1 MPALA
6 LRDLTVEFPGLG
18 RPALA
23 IPMLDLASGEH
34 IAVTG
39 PSGSGKTTLINM
51 LTGLDRVTRGRI
63 IWQGTG
69 FQETDL
75 ARLKEGARDRWR
87 AANVGLVMQEFH
99 LFPGLTAVDNVL
111 LPQRLAHLRLAVGLK
126 AEAVRL
132 LARVGIERPDQSI
145 ETMSRGQMQRVAV
158 ARALIARPG
167 IIVADEPTAS
177 LDQEAGAIVA
187 ELLVELATEVKANL
201 IVASHDPRVLD
212 RLGRVLRLD
221 AGRIREG

>member
-6 LRDLTVEFPGLG
+6 IRDLTVEFPGLG

-23 IPMLDLASGEH
+23 IPELDLAGGEH
-34 IAVTG
+34 VAVTG

-51 LTGLDRVTRGRI
+51 LTGLDRVTRGRVV
-63 IWQGTG
+63 W
-69 FQETDL
+69 QETDL
-75 ARLKEGARDRWR
+75 AKLAEGALDRWR
-87 AANVGLVMQEFH
+87 ATNVGLVMQDFH
-99 LFPGLTAVDNVL
+99 LFAGLSAVENVL
-111 LPQRLAHLRLAVGLK
+111 LPQRLARFRLPAGLK
-126 AEAVRL
+126 AEAARL
-132 LARVGIERPDQSI
+132 LARVGIERSSQSI

-177 LDQEAGAIVA
+177 LDAEAGATVA
-187 ELLVELATEVKANL
+187 ELLVELAFEAKANL
-201 IVASHDPRVLD
+201 IVASHDPRLLD

-221 AGRIREG
+221 AGRLREG

>member
-23 IPMLDLASGEH
+23 IPALDLASGEH
-34 IAVTG
+34 VAVTG

-51 LTGLDRVTRGRI
+51 LTGLDRVTRGRV
-63 IWQGTG
+63 IWQDTG
-69 FQETDL
+69 LQETDV
-75 ARLKEGARDRWR
+75 ARLSEGARDRWR

-99 LFPGLTAVDNVL
+99 LFPGLSAVENVL
-111 LPQRLAHLRLAVGLK
+111 LPQRLAHLRLPDGRK
-126 AEAVRL
+126 AEAARL
-132 LARVGIERPDQSI
+132 LARVGIERPGQSI

-177 LDQEAGAIVA
+177 LDAEAGAIVA
-187 ELLVELATEVKANL
+187 DLLVELAREAKANL